1 MACSGYQILVGH
13 KTLKHSFTVGD
24 GVLAKLKCVIHAR
37 LLSALSLR
45 KRDRSPVQGDDND
58 EHDSLLHRGSSLR
71 STTMSTFPRVI
82 RGHEIMVHRAQSLS
96 RPPMSLMGPKADET
110 APICGVGFSP
120 ESGHCLS
127 CFMSTRPKCATLNAV
142 QASRRQAAGPSA
154 LAERWYADRAGAGAV
169 AHALALR
176 QFDLVWR
183 FRSPHHFCRE
193 LVMRTSEQSHTRR
206 RGQNH

>member
-1 MACSGYQILVGH
+1 
-13 KTLKHSFTVGD
+13 
-24 GVLAKLKCVIHAR
+24 

-96 RPPMSLMGPKADET
+96 RPPMSLMGQKRTRQLQFVVSASPPK
-110 APICGVGFSP
+110 S
-120 ESGHCLS
+120 SYCLS

-154 LAERWYADRAGAGAV
+154 LVERWYADRAGAGAV

-193 LVMRTSEQSHTRR
+193 LVMRTSEPKPH
-206 RGQNH
+206 

>member
-1 MACSGYQILVGH
+1 MMSMFFQKWLVHGQRGGHNRVACSGYQILVGH

-45 KRDRSPVQGDDND
+45 KGDRSPVQGDDND

-96 RPPMSLMGPKADET
+96 RPPMSLMGQKRTRQLQFVVSASPPKA
-110 APICGVGFSP
+110 AI
-120 ESGHCLS
+120 
-127 CFMSTRPKCATLNAV
+127 A
-142 QASRRQAAGPSA
+142 
-154 LAERWYADRAGAGAV
+154 
-169 AHALALR
+169 
-176 QFDLVWR
+176 
-183 FRSPHHFCRE
+183 CRV
-193 LVMRTSEQSHTRR
+193 L
-206 RGQNH
+206 